1 MSVESLASPQ
11 PFVLILM
18 GTFNGEKYIQ
28 EQLDSI
34 ASQTHQ
40 NWKLVIS
47 DDGSTD
53 QTLELAKK
61 WASEVGADRVEFRS
75 GPQKGFA
82 QNFLSMA
89 CDSNLHADFYA
100 FCDQDDVWER
110 DKLSIALNYVT
121 HLGSEN
127 KAFLYCGRTEYVN
140 DRLETLGNSTLYL
153 KPPDFKNALVQS
165 LAGGNTMVF
174 NKPLKHALECVGVV
188 PAISHDWWLYQ
199 LTCGMNGNVFYDFKA
214 LVLYRQ
220 HPESMVGRNTGFAAG
235 LKRLQMVFNGELRR
249 YTDQN
254 IESLERAEH
263 FLGKHNKRQ
272 LHDFKSLRFS
282 SFFGRFF
289 RFLRLGIYRQTFW
302 GQVAL
307 TLFVLTNKL

>member
-1 MSVESLASPQ
+1 
-11 PFVLILM
+11 M
-18 GTFNGEKYIQ
+18 GTFNGEKYIR

-47 DDGSTD
+47 DDGSSDRTV
-53 QTLELAKK
+53 EIVKN
-61 WASEVGADRVEFRS
+61 WAIEVGVERVEFRS
-75 GPQKGFA
+75 GPQKGFV

-89 CDSNLHADFYA
+89 CDSSLKADFYA
-100 FCDQDDVWER
+100 FCDQDDVWKR
-110 DKLSIALNYVT
+110 DKLSIALNYMT
-121 HLGSEN
+121 PLGSEN
-127 KAFLYCGRTEYVN
+127 KASLYCGRTEYVN
-140 DRLETLGNSTLYL
+140 ERLEMLGNSPLYL

-165 LAGGNTMVF
+165 IAGGNTMVF
-174 NKPLKHALECVGVV
+174 NTPLKHALECIGVV
-188 PAISHDWWLYQ
+188 QTISHDWWLYQ
-199 LTCGMNGNVFYDFKA
+199 LACGMSGNVYYDPQP
-214 LVLYRQ
+214 LILYRQ
-220 HPESMVGRNTGFAAG
+220 HQGSLVGRNTGFAAG
-235 LKRLQMVFNGELRR
+235 LKRLRMVFNGELRR

-263 FLGKHNKRQ
+263 FLDNHNKRQ

-289 RFLRLGIYRQTFW
+289 KFLRLGIYRQTFR

-307 TLFVLTNKL
+307 TLFALTNKL